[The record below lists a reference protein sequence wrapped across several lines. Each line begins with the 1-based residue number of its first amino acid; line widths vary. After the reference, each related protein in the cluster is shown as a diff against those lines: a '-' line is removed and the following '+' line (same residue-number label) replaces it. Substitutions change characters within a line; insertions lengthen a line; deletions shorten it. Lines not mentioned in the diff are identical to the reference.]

1 MQIIILI
8 SAGVIFGTLAGFM
21 YRKYISERRNRE
33 AIERSERLIKDSELK
48 AKEVLMEAKQESFRI
63 KQEAQREE
71 QQKRDQLEKINERIL
86 KKEESL
92 DQKIESTEK
101 TKEELEERA
110 ASVKQLKQEVEE
122 IYRLQQVELEKV
134 AGLSKEE
141 AKDILFKK
149 IETDAR
155 NEIVER
161 IGRIQE
167 DENKQA
173 QEKAKAILA
182 EAIHRY
188 AADVAV
194 EATVTSVALPSD
206 DMKGRIIGKE
216 GRNINAFEQIT
227 GVDVIID
234 DTPGSIILSGFDL
247 VRRYIAKICLE
258 RLLTDGRI
266 HPGRIEEMY
275 EKVKEEVNE
284 LIRELGEKAAYETGV
299 SGLPVNLLK
308 LLGRLKFRVSYGQ
321 NVLKHSM
328 EVSFLAATLAAELG
342 ANVDICRKAGLLH
355 DIGKA
360 VDHEIAGHHLTVGRD
375 ILKKFGVSD
384 DVIAALA
391 SHDGTHEPRTLEAMV
406 VEAASTISKSRPG
419 ANKDNLD
426 NYIKRMEELENVVNG
441 FEGVKKG
448 YVVQAGNSIR
458 VFVDP
463 VKVDDLGSVKLANG
477 LARKI
482 ETDFQYPGQIKINVI
497 RETRGEAYAE

>member
-216 GRNINAFEQIT
+216 GRNINAF
-227 GVDVIID
+227 
-234 DTPGSIILSGFDL
+234 
-247 VRRYIAKICLE
+247 
-258 RLLTDGRI
+258 
-266 HPGRIEEMY
+266 
-275 EKVKEEVNE
+275 
-284 LIRELGEKAAYETGV
+284 
-299 SGLPVNLLK
+299 
-308 LLGRLKFRVSYGQ
+308 
-321 NVLKHSM
+321 
-328 EVSFLAATLAAELG
+328 
-342 ANVDICRKAGLLH
+342 
-355 DIGKA
+355 
-360 VDHEIAGHHLTVGRD
+360 
-375 ILKKFGVSD
+375 
-384 DVIAALA
+384 
-391 SHDGTHEPRTLEAMV
+391 
-406 VEAASTISKSRPG
+406 
-419 ANKDNLD
+419 
-426 NYIKRMEELENVVNG
+426 
-441 FEGVKKG
+441 
-448 YVVQAGNSIR
+448 
-458 VFVDP
+458 
-463 VKVDDLGSVKLANG
+463 
-477 LARKI
+477 
-482 ETDFQYPGQIKINVI
+482 
-497 RETRGEAYAE
+497 